1 MTNNLFDTDSEVA
14 VLSILISDPSKF
26 YDTKGLKDFMFSS
39 IPNRIIYKTIS
50 EIIGLGLIPDI
61 TLIEHHLNSKNSI
74 IDAGGPDYLRYIIAH
89 QYNSTNFIEYQLSVV
104 DSYKARTLINL
115 SREIPD
121 FIANSGQ
128 VDTAIN
134 QLKNSLDR
142 LIVNSAI
149 DSTVVL
155 GDEVQGI
162 YDDIVKRAE
171 KPGLTGF
178 TTGFKDVDLI
188 TSGVN
193 PGDLWLIAG
202 RPGQGKTASIC
213 NMILSQSYR
222 GISNLVFSLEMNRK
236 SFIDRLIS
244 IQSGVPLMPNLRT
257 GLLDSEDLENIAN
270 TLREFKPLPIY
281 IDTNFSPNLEYI
293 ESTIRKYKRL
303 YGINVIYL
311 DYIQLLS
318 ERGTDSTNELGRIS
332 RKFKLLANDLGVG
345 AVLVS
350 QLNRALEGRD
360 DKRPKLADLRQSGNL
375 EEDGDVVIGLYRES
389 TYDKKAKHRDL
400 MEYIVLKQRN
410 GPTGTIF
417 LSFNEN
423 TNKIRDKDG

>member
-1 MTNNLFDTDSEVA
+1 
-14 VLSILISDPSKF
+14 
-26 YDTKGLKDFMFSS
+26 
-39 IPNRIIYKTIS
+39 
-50 EIIGLGLIPDI
+50 
-61 TLIEHHLNSKNSI
+61 
-74 IDAGGPDYLRYIIAH
+74 
-89 QYNSTNFIEYQLSVV
+89 
-104 DSYKARTLINL
+104 
-115 SREIPD
+115 
-121 FIANSGQ
+121 
-128 VDTAIN
+128 
-134 QLKNSLDR
+134 
-142 LIVNSAI
+142 
-149 DSTVVL
+149 
-155 GDEVQGI
+155 
-162 YDDIVKRAE
+162 
-171 KPGLTGF
+171 
-178 TTGFKDVDLI
+178 
-188 TSGVN
+188 
-193 PGDLWLIAG
+193 
-202 RPGQGKTASIC
+202 
-213 NMILSQSYR
+213 MILSQSYR

-360 DKRPKLADLRQSGNL
+360 DKRPKLADLRQS
-375 EEDGDVVIGLYRES
+375 
-389 TYDKKAKHRDL
+389 
-400 MEYIVLKQRN
+400 
-410 GPTGTIF
+410 
-417 LSFNEN
+417 
-423 TNKIRDKDG
+423 